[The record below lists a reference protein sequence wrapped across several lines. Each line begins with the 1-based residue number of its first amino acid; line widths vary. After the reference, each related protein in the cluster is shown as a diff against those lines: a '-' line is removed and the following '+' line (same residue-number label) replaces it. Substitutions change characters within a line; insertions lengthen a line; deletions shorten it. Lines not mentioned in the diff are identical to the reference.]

1 MHWVLHGAAL
11 LLWLPLWV
19 FDGVSVQGLC
29 ALVRDCC
36 APAIGSVTNPV
47 VNEVALPVRPGL

>member
-11 LLWLPLWV
+11 LRWLPRWV
-19 FDGVSVQGLC
+19 FDGLSVQGLC

-36 APAIGSVTNPV
+36 APAIGSVTSPV
-47 VNEVALPVRPGL
+47 LNEVAFPVPLGL